1 MARFTETDEAAQ
13 LLQQIL
19 SMSTTARPSHPGDA
33 PDAPAYWDEDATDDA
48 QSADETIPTAP
59 VAEPMLT
66 SPAGSAPATP
76 PPSAFPGTVIRELVT
91 THAGQVQLTLHASPQ
106 YAPDLPGGAVG
117 SGLDGSDGETVADF
131 FRRVVRPLPNADLS
145 AT

>member
-19 SMSTTARPSHPGDA
+19 SMSTAARPPHPGSA
-33 PDAPAYWDEDATDDA
+33 PAPPAYWDERATDDA
-48 QSADETIPTAP
+48 PSGDESITMTF
-59 VAEPMLT
+59 VTEPDPP
-66 SPAGSAPATP
+66 SPAGPAPDMP
-76 PPSAFPGTVIRELVT
+76 PPPAFPGTVIRELVT

-106 YAPDLPGGAVG
+106 HAPNLPDGRA
-117 SGLDGSDGETVADF
+117 GSDGETVAEF
-131 FRRVVRPLPNADLS
+131 FRRVVRPLPNTDLS

>member
-19 SMSTTARPSHPGDA
+19 SMSTAARPPHPN
-33 PDAPAYWDEDATDDA
+33 DAPAYWDENATNEP
-48 QSADETIPTAP
+48 QSGDESVTMAL
-59 VAEPMLT
+59 VMEPD
-66 SPAGSAPATP
+66 S
-76 PPSAFPGTVIRELVT
+76 PPSAGPAPDMPPPPVFPGTVIRELVT

-106 YAPDLPGGAVG
+106 HAPNLPDGMA
-117 SGLDGSDGETVADF
+117 GSDGETVADF
-131 FRRVVRPLPNADLS
+131 FRRVVRPFPNADLS